1 MFAEVSVS
9 GYNGKEAR
17 AFTYQ
22 YDNLDLNVGDLVKL
36 KFAGRAS
43 IGIIRNPN
51 TKKPKEDIKLQ
62 SISEKLDV
70 EPIPAHL
77 LELGDWLIEYYCANS
92 SSVWQLLIP
101 KNPTTKPR
109 KKFKAQENQTEML
122 VELTDAQNN
131 ALEGIKK
138 SSKPI
143 LLEGAMGSGKTE
155 IYFHLIKELLV
166 KSQSTVLMMPE
177 IFLTKQ
183 MIERAK
189 KHFGD
194 KLIITHSSMT
204 PAQRRSVWV
213 ECNQRSKTEGLVVL
227 GPRSAMFTP
236 LHNLGEIIIDEFHEQ
251 SYKQDSSPRY
261 QTEIVAGKLASLT
274 GSKLILGSATPSIT
288 ARYLS
293 EVGKLTRVHLPERAL
308 GSQHP
313 DIKIVKING
322 REILSPELQ
331 SKLQESLDGGKMS
344 LLYINRRG
352 TAPVFKCVDCGQG
365 FKCPH
370 CGVNLHFHA
379 DKMKLLC
386 HVCGYQM
393 QPPGKCPTC
402 NGTELRG
409 IGIGTKAVT
418 EEISKL
424 FPLAKI
430 ARIDTDSA
438 AMSDFEKTLED
449 ISKGKVDIIIGT
461 QMIGRGMD
469 IAKLELVG
477 MINADYD
484 LLSIDYNSLE
494 RAFQLLTQTAG
505 RAGRRDTQGTVIIQS
520 SQDQNPIFDLII
532 NNDFDS
538 FYAQELEG
546 RKKYSYPPYTYLLK
560 LECGF
565 VSPSLGKQ
573 KAQELIKSLRN
584 KPIAVLGPV
593 PSHPAIRGKKHMWS
607 LVVKSKDR
615 KVLVDI
621 AKELDQYWTIN
632 LDPFGI
638 S

>member
-17 AFTYQ
+17 NFTYK
-22 YDNLDLNVGDLVKL
+22 YESLDLNNGDLVKV

-43 IGIIRNPN
+43 IGIIRNPKASEPN
-51 TKKPKEDIKLQ
+51 GDIILQ
-62 SISEKLDV
+62 NIIEKLEV
-70 EPIPAHL
+70 EPIPEHL
-77 LELGDWLIEYYCANS
+77 LGLGDWLIDYYCANS
-92 SSVWQLLIP
+92 ASVWQLLIP

-109 KKFKAQENQTEML
+109 KSFKPRKNQTEKL
-122 VELTDAQNN
+122 VVLTDAQSE
-131 ALEGIKK
+131 ALDEIN
-138 SSKPI
+138 STQKPV

-155 IYFHLIKELLV
+155 IYFHLIESMLSQN
-166 KSQSTVLMMPE
+166 KSVILMMPE

-183 MIERAK
+183 MIERAQ

-204 PAQRRSVWV
+204 PARRRSVWV
-213 ECNQRSKTEGLVVL
+213 ECNLRSKSEGLVVL
-227 GPRSAMFTP
+227 GPRSAMFSP
-236 LHNLGEIIIDEFHEQ
+236 LHNLGAIIIDEFHEQ

-261 QTEIVAGKLASLT
+261 QTEIVAGMLAGLT
-274 GSKLILGSATPSIT
+274 NSKLILGSATPSIT
-288 ARYLS
+288 ARFLT
-293 EVGKLTRVHLPERAL
+293 EANKLTRVHLPERAM

-313 DIKIVKING
+313 DIRIVEIKN
-322 REILSPELQ
+322 REIISPELYTN
-331 SKLQESLDGGKMS
+331 LEESLLNNKMS

-352 TAPVFKCVDCGQG
+352 TAPVFKCVDCGQD
-365 FKCPH
+365 FECPR

-379 DKMKLLC
+379 DKMKLVC
-386 HVCGYQM
+386 HVCGYQL
-393 QPPGKCPTC
+393 QPPGKCPAC
-402 NGTELRG
+402 NSTELRG
-409 IGIGTKAVT
+409 IGIGTKAVA

-430 ARIDTDSA
+430 VRIDTDSSA
-438 AMSDFEKTLED
+438 SADFEKSLDD

-505 RAGRRDTQGTVIIQS
+505 RAGRRDSRGTVIIQT
-520 SQDQNPIFDLII
+520 SQPKNPIFDLII
-532 NNDFDS
+532 DNDFDS
-538 FYAQELEG
+538 FYTQELDA

-573 KAQELIKSLRN
+573 KSQELIKNLQN

-607 LVVKSKDR
+607 LVIKSKDR

-621 AKELDQYWTIN
+621 AKSLDQYWTVN